1 MLVKRNPIFPTVFDE
16 LLKDLAI
23 QTNDEFRFKT
33 PAANIL
39 EREKDY
45 LVTLAVPGMSKKDFT
60 IDLDEDILTISAEQN
75 EKNEEN
81 APKFTLK
88 EYNFKSF
95 KRTFTLPKDMVEK
108 ENITASYKDGE
119 LRIEIPKKEVV
130 ISKPKLI
137 EIK

>member
-60 IDLDEDILTISAEQN
+60 IDLDEEILTISAEQN

>member
-60 IDLDEDILTISAEQN
+60 IDLDEDVLTISAEQN